1 MSLVDSVPIRALPVE
16 LTASSSLV
24 VAATRDV
31 ATSAGAAAP
40 LSPLNTIIITNQSP
54 PPPKH
59 NTEQLVGEHIPV
71 EFEATLLDNIARH
84 ARDGVL
90 LTWAVPNQYGFHHV
104 SERTNEYVIGR
115 MRERGFEYDED
126 LSAELRGM
134 AVLKWFKNT
143 IMVFHRK
150 A

>member
-1 MSLVDSVPIRALPVE
+1 MVGAFWFFFIARAGGKGGGGRE
-16 LTASSSLV
+16 G
-24 VAATRDV
+24 
-31 ATSAGAAAP
+31 GAAP
-40 LSPLNTIIITNQSP
+40 RSPLNTIINTNQSP